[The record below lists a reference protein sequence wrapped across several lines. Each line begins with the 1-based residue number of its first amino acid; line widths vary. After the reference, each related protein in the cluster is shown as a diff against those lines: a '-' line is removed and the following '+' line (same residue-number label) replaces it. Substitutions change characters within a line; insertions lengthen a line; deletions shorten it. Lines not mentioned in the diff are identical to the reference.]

1 MKDFFNKETL
11 DNIKQF
17 CAENKKYVGVAG
29 VLVGLILILIVV
41 VAGGNNGRQSNTE
54 AGSQTEIS
62 VKDFEFE
69 KDYTNDAKDDIST
82 LLADYYKAYVGDD
95 LDTLGKLATPM
106 SDNEKSYIGVV
117 SQYYESVN
125 DITPYTKNGL
135 KKGTYFVSVKN
146 SIKFTG
152 VDTQAPTLDFFY
164 IETDKDGKLFINNVY
179 SNFNRTYCENELD
192 DDIMELISKYTA
204 SSEFADLH
212 EEVQKAY
219 EQAVGSDANLKTMLE
234 TTLTGAI
241 KQWYTSSGIANL
253 KKSDADTQTTEAD
266 TQQADDASQ
275 SGDQQT
281 TDANAGQTADQQTTD
296 ANAGQT
302 TDQQTT
308 DTNAANQQTAEQPQ
322 APAEYQVEL
331 FLDMAWNLEA
341 VKQQGVAAHQ
351 RHFLEREFGKNRA
364 DRLQPVMQEA
374 YRLAYIRKP
383 EFMGNTRTEEK
394 DPKFKVISDLP
405 WSEQEINERL
415 AAYRQLSDKVEQE
428 WHALPAQKKETY
440 FQLVKYPVQAAAQ
453 MNNKLLTAQL
463 ARHGKADWADS
474 DRAYDSIVSLTK
486 RYNTTKWNRMM
497 DFQPRRLPVFNRVE
511 RKALSSGL
519 PEKRQAVYTWNGAD
533 CAEGVSAICE
543 GLGYE
548 GKAVAVSKNKEL
560 TFEFTA
566 WETDSV
572 EVEVR
577 LLPNHPVE
585 GERLRFT
592 ISLDGSATEAV
603 SYETKGRS
611 EEWKENV
618 LCNQAVRRMVL
629 PVARKASHRL
639 IFTAL
644 DEGVVL
650 DQIYL
655 YMPRIK

>member
-164 IETDKDGKLFINNVY
+164 IETGKDGKLFINNVY

-204 SSEFADLH
+204 SSEFADIH

-266 TQQADDASQ
+266 TQQADDAAQNS
-275 SGDQQT
+275 
-281 TDANAGQTADQQTTD
+281 DQQTTD

-308 DTNAANQQTAEQPQ
+308 DANAGQTTDQNAGQTTDPNAGQTTDANTANQQPAEQPQ
-322 APAEYQVEL
+322 APAEYQVVTK
-331 FLDMAWNLEA
+331 DVVNPAAIIDTNHSNSG
-341 VKQQGVAAHQ
+341 KQFKEQIRIAK
-351 RHFLEREFGKNRA
+351 E
-364 DRLQPVMQEA
+364 VMH
-374 YRLAYIRKP
+374 
-383 EFMGNTRTEEK
+383 N
-394 DPKFKVISDLP
+394 
-405 WSEQEINERL
+405 
-415 AAYRQLSDKVEQE
+415 RQLSSDIKS
-428 WHALPAQKKETY
+428 
-440 FQLVKYPVQAAAQ
+440 LVKGLMIESYIEEGSQKIGEHVYGKSITDPCLGWEDSKKLIYDIAE
-453 MNNKLLTAQL
+453 MN
-463 ARHGKADWADS
+463 S
-474 DRAYDSIVSLTK
+474 
-486 RYNTTKWNRMM
+486 
-497 DFQPRRLPVFNRVE
+497 
-511 RKALSSGL
+511 
-519 PEKRQAVYTWNGAD
+519 
-533 CAEGVSAICE
+533 
-543 GLGYE
+543 
-548 GKAVAVSKNKEL
+548 
-560 TFEFTA
+560 
-566 WETDSV
+566 
-572 EVEVR
+572 
-577 LLPNHPVE
+577 
-585 GERLRFT
+585 
-592 ISLDGSATEAV
+592 
-603 SYETKGRS
+603 
-611 EEWKENV
+611 
-618 LCNQAVRRMVL
+618 
-629 PVARKASHRL
+629 
-639 IFTAL
+639 
-644 DEGVVL
+644 
-650 DQIYL
+650 
-655 YMPRIK
+655 

>member
-275 SGDQQT
+275 SSDQQT
-281 TDANAGQTADQQTTD
+281 TDANAG
-296 ANAGQT
+296 
-302 TDQQTT
+302 QTT

-322 APAEYQVEL
+322 APAEYQVVTKDVVKVRDGASTDAKEL
-331 FLDMAWNLEA
+331 GLLKEQ
-341 VKQQGVAAHQ
+341 VT
-351 RHFLEREFGKNRA
+351 LT
-364 DRLQPVMQEA
+364 A
-374 YRLAYIRKP
+374 YGTEGDWTIVSYSAGTNGRAYIK
-383 EFMGNTRTEEK
+383 TENLQT
-394 DPKFKVISDLP
+394 VG
-405 WSEQEINERL
+405 Q
-415 AAYRQLSDKVEQE
+415 
-428 WHALPAQKKETY
+428 
-440 FQLVKYPVQAAAQ
+440 
-453 MNNKLLTAQL
+453 
-463 ARHGKADWADS
+463 
-474 DRAYDSIVSLTK
+474 
-486 RYNTTKWNRMM
+486 
-497 DFQPRRLPVFNRVE
+497 
-511 RKALSSGL
+511 
-519 PEKRQAVYTWNGAD
+519 
-533 CAEGVSAICE
+533 
-543 GLGYE
+543 
-548 GKAVAVSKNKEL
+548 
-560 TFEFTA
+560 
-566 WETDSV
+566 
-572 EVEVR
+572 
-577 LLPNHPVE
+577 
-585 GERLRFT
+585 
-592 ISLDGSATEAV
+592 
-603 SYETKGRS
+603 
-611 EEWKENV
+611 
-618 LCNQAVRRMVL
+618 
-629 PVARKASHRL
+629 
-639 IFTAL
+639 
-644 DEGVVL
+644 
-650 DQIYL
+650 
-655 YMPRIK
+655 

>member
-41 VAGGNNGRQSNTE
+41 VAGGNNDRQSNTE

-164 IETDKDGKLFINNVY
+164 IETGKDGKLFINNVY

-253 KKSDADTQTTEAD
+253 MQT
-266 TQQADDASQ
+266 
-275 SGDQQT
+275 
-281 TDANAGQTADQQTTD
+281 
-296 ANAGQT
+296 
-302 TDQQTT
+302 
-308 DTNAANQQTAEQPQ
+308 
-322 APAEYQVEL
+322 
-331 FLDMAWNLEA
+331 
-341 VKQQGVAAHQ
+341 H
-351 RHFLEREFGKNRA
+351 
-364 DRLQPVMQEA
+364 RLQRQIHSRQMMHHKVVTSRPRMQMRA
-374 YRLAYIRKP
+374 RLQTSRLQMQMPDRPQTSRPRMLTQDRPQTNRPRIQMQP
-383 EFMGNTRTEEK
+383 
-394 DPKFKVISDLP
+394 IS
-405 WSEQEINERL
+405 
-415 AAYRQLSDKVEQE
+415 RQLS
-428 WHALPAQKKETY
+428 
-440 FQLVKYPVQAAAQ
+440 
-453 MNNKLLTAQL
+453 
-463 ARHGKADWADS
+463 
-474 DRAYDSIVSLTK
+474 
-486 RYNTTKWNRMM
+486 
-497 DFQPRRLPVFNRVE
+497 
-511 RKALSSGL
+511 
-519 PEKRQAVYTWNGAD
+519 
-533 CAEGVSAICE
+533 
-543 GLGYE
+543 
-548 GKAVAVSKNKEL
+548 
-560 TFEFTA
+560 
-566 WETDSV
+566 
-572 EVEVR
+572 
-577 LLPNHPVE
+577 
-585 GERLRFT
+585 
-592 ISLDGSATEAV
+592 
-603 SYETKGRS
+603 
-611 EEWKENV
+611 
-618 LCNQAVRRMVL
+618 
-629 PVARKASHRL
+629 SHRHRL
-639 IFTAL
+639 SI
-644 DEGVVL
+644 
-650 DQIYL
+650 
-655 YMPRIK
+655 R

>member
-135 KKGTYFVSVKN
+135 KKGSYFVSVKN

-164 IETDKDGKLFINNVY
+164 IETGKDGKLFINNVY
-179 SNFNRTYCENELD
+179 SNFNRTYCENALD

-266 TQQADDASQ
+266 TQQADDASL

-281 TDANAGQTADQQTTD
+281 TDANAG
-296 ANAGQT
+296 
-302 TDQQTT
+302 QTT

-322 APAEYQVEL
+322 APAEYQVVTKDVVKVRDGASTDAKEL
-331 FLDMAWNLEA
+331 GLLKEQ
-341 VKQQGVAAHQ
+341 VT
-351 RHFLEREFGKNRA
+351 LT
-364 DRLQPVMQEA
+364 A
-374 YRLAYIRKP
+374 YGTEGDWTIVSYSAGTNGRAYIK
-383 EFMGNTRTEEK
+383 TENLQT
-394 DPKFKVISDLP
+394 VG
-405 WSEQEINERL
+405 Q
-415 AAYRQLSDKVEQE
+415 
-428 WHALPAQKKETY
+428 
-440 FQLVKYPVQAAAQ
+440 
-453 MNNKLLTAQL
+453 
-463 ARHGKADWADS
+463 
-474 DRAYDSIVSLTK
+474 
-486 RYNTTKWNRMM
+486 
-497 DFQPRRLPVFNRVE
+497 
-511 RKALSSGL
+511 
-519 PEKRQAVYTWNGAD
+519 
-533 CAEGVSAICE
+533 
-543 GLGYE
+543 
-548 GKAVAVSKNKEL
+548 
-560 TFEFTA
+560 
-566 WETDSV
+566 
-572 EVEVR
+572 
-577 LLPNHPVE
+577 
-585 GERLRFT
+585 
-592 ISLDGSATEAV
+592 
-603 SYETKGRS
+603 
-611 EEWKENV
+611 
-618 LCNQAVRRMVL
+618 
-629 PVARKASHRL
+629 
-639 IFTAL
+639 
-644 DEGVVL
+644 
-650 DQIYL
+650 
-655 YMPRIK
+655 